1 MKTTIIRSIALTLTA
16 IVMALQPFAQKANS
30 KNDNQREVSYYVNE
44 KTFGNNNSITLPSNV
59 PYNQKVFQEFDKIF
73 LDANHVNWSIAP
85 NGTYHAYFRKDGA
98 LNAVLFNK
106 NGKIVYLINYLSEK
120 ELPSEI
126 QKLVADDYE
135 EYKITSVTK
144 VLQSNREIWI
154 IKITGINHIITLR
167 EEDGELQEM
176 EKVRKAN

>member
-30 KNDNQREVSYYVNE
+30 KNENQREISYNLNGKPV
-44 KTFGNNNSITLPSNV
+44 GNNNSTIRPANE
-59 PYNQKVFQEFDKIF
+59 PYNQKVFQQFHKIF
-73 LDANHVNWSIAP
+73 FDADNVSWSSAS
-85 NGTYHAYFRKDGA
+85 NGTCHAYFRKGGA

-106 NGKIVYLINYLSEK
+106 NGKIVYLINYVSEK
-120 ELPSEI
+120 ELPSEV
-126 QKLVADDYE
+126 QKLIADDYE
-135 EYKITSVTK
+135 EYRITSVAK

-154 IKITGINHIITLR
+154 IKITGVNHIITLR